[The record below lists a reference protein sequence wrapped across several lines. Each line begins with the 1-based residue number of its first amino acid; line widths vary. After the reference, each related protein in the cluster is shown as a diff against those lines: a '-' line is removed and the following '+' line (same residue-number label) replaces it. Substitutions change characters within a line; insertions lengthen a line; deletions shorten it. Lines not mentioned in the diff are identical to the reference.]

1 MERAYTMNIDF
12 ENLNGAFE
20 ELKACAEKLSALE
33 SISLESLV
41 PDETMLVI
49 VDIVNGFVRE
59 GAMASPRVEDI
70 ISPSAELLRRCNTA
84 GIISA
89 ALADCHSEDCAEFSA
104 FPPHCIRGTSE
115 SEIVNEIKSV
125 GGYELVEKNSTNGF
139 HEEKLR
145 RLIGE
150 KKNINTFIVVGDCT
164 DICVMQLCLS
174 LKTYFTAND
183 RKCRII
189 IPINCV
195 ETYDSPLHNADFA
208 NIAAYKL
215 MSDSGVEFVSSIK

>member
-1 MERAYTMNIDF
+1 MNIGF
-12 ENLNGAFE
+12 EDPNGAYE
-20 ELKACAEKLSALE
+20 ELKACAERLSSLT
-33 SISLESLV
+33 SISLDSLV
-41 PDETMLVI
+41 PEETMLII

-59 GAMASPRVEDI
+59 GAMASPRVEEI
-70 ISPSAELLRRCNTA
+70 IPTTAELLRRCNSA

-115 SEIVNEIKSV
+115 SEVVDEIKNI
-125 GGYELVEKNSTNGF
+125 GGYELIEKNSTNGF

-145 RLIGE
+145 RMIDGSE
-150 KKNINTFIVVGDCT
+150 KLNTFIVTGDCT

-174 LKTYFTAND
+174 LKTYFTAAD
-183 RKCRII
+183 RKCRIL
-189 IPINCV
+189 IPADCA
-195 ETYDSPLHNADFA
+195 ETYDSPQHSADFA

-215 MSDSGVEFVSSIK
+215 MSDSGIEFVSAIF

>member
-1 MERAYTMNIDF
+1 MKINSR
-12 ENLNGAFE
+12 
-20 ELKACAEKLSALE
+20 ELTAAVKELTACAEKISALE
-33 SISLESLV
+33 SVSLESFI
-41 PDETMLVI
+41 PEETMLVI

-70 ISPSAELLRRCNTA
+70 IPPTAELLRRCNA
-84 GIISA
+84 EGIFSA
-89 ALADCHSEDCAEFSA
+89 ALADCHSESCAEFSA

-115 SEIVNEIKSV
+115 SEVVDEIRSV

-145 RLIGE
+145 RLIDGHE
-150 KKNINTFIVVGDCT
+150 KVNTFIVVGDCT

-174 LKTYFTAND
+174 LKTFYTASD
-183 RKCRII
+183 RKCRIV
-189 IPINCV
+189 IPADCT
-195 ETYDSPLHNADFA
+195 ETYDSPLHSADFA

-215 MSDSGVEFVSSIK
+215 MSDSGIEFVSTIK